1 MAYDQRRFP
10 VIDVNKTHKKI
21 NQLFNEVL
29 AARIDSSREVAALM
43 LYERGRFEESLQ
55 MLESIDKDIPLANS
69 AANELCYQMLLMAVA
84 MKRISPLDET
94 STMH

>member
-1 MAYDQRRFP
+1 MAKKP
-10 VIDVNKTHKKI
+10 LDVNSIQKKI
-21 NQLFNEVL
+21 KILFDKVL
-29 AARIDSSREVAALM
+29 CARLQCQKEVAALM

-69 AANELCYQMLLMAVA
+69 AANELCYQMLLLTVA

-94 STMH
+94 STLH